1 MKFAVAHRGRQSPP
15 TDWYAR
21 PVDCPR
27 CVAVA
32 HEGPYREG
40 PAAHLRRP
48 GLVRELHPSTL
59 EIDRCP
65 SCGGIWL
72 APGELERAEAL
83 ARKRGK
89 KSADAA
95 VIADL
100 FRRTYVNA
108 RRKGEHREAIDCPAC
123 DEVMFEREWLYGS
136 QVKVEVCMG
145 CRGVW
150 LDEGELD
157 DLAHFLAAS
166 WG

>member
-1 MKFAVAHRGRQSPP
+1 MN
-15 TDWYAR
+15 
-21 PVDCPR
+21 CPR
-27 CVAVA
+27 CVAVG

-40 PAAHLRRP
+40 PSTHLRNP
-48 GLVRELHPSTL
+48 GLVRESHPSTL

-65 SCGGIWL
+65 SCGGVYL
-72 APGELERAEAL
+72 EPGVMERAEEL
-83 ARKRGK
+83 ARKRGRGV
-89 KSADAA
+89 DPA

-108 RRKGEHREAIDCPAC
+108 RRAGEHREAIDCPSC
-123 DEVMFEREWLYGS
+123 NEVMFEREWIYGS

-157 DLAHFLAAS
+157 DLARYLGGS